1 MSICEVNRTKRMIYK
16 DIHKSQHKY
25 LAENN
30 KSKLLEAEAFKYF
43 ASGLVNLEIAALLNI
58 SYTEVIALRMKY
70 ERRCKK

>member
-1 MSICEVNRTKRMIYK
+1 MSICEVNRAKRMVYK
-16 DIHKSQHKY
+16 DARKSEHNY
-25 LAENN
+25 MAENN

-43 ASGLVNLEIAALLNI
+43 TSGLINLEIAALLHI

>member
-1 MSICEVNRTKRMIYK
+1 MSIAEVNRTKRMIYK
-16 DIHKSQHKY
+16 DARKSEHKH

-30 KSKLLEAEAFKYF
+30 KSKLVEAEAFKYF
-43 ASGLVNLEIAALLNI
+43 ASGLVNLEIAALLHI